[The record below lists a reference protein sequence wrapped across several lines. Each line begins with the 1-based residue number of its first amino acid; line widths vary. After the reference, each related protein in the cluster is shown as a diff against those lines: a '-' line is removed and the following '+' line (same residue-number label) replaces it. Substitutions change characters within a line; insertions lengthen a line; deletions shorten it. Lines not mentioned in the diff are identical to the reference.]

1 MTEYTPGPWEV
12 LVDEWNT
19 SVIAPNVDIC
29 TVNSDNC
36 KYSVH
41 LDNARLIAAAPEMLA
56 ALEMAQLIIDL
67 GKCTESQDA
76 ICLCF
81 CNYDKMVD
89 MVEGALKKARG
100 EE

>member
-1 MTEYTPGPWEV
+1 MSKHTPGPWEV
-12 LVDEWNT
+12 LDDECCT
-19 SVIAPNVDIC
+19 SVVIEYGDIC
-29 TVNSDNC
+29 DIVQDDRPEAEN
-36 KYSVH
+36 
-41 LDNARLIAAAPEMLA
+41 LANARLIAAATEMLE
-56 ALEMAQLIIDL
+56 ALEMAQFIIDL